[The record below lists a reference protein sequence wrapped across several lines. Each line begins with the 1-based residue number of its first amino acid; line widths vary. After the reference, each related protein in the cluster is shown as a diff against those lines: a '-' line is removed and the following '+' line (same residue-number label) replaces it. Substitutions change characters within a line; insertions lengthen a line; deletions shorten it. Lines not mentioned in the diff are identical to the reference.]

1 MAIAEELAALRE
13 RTLAEIAAADTSAA
27 LEAVRVAV
35 LGKSGTLTGYLRSM
49 GQVPAE
55 ERASVGKAVNAARV
69 EVEEA
74 LAARKA
80 ALDAAELEAAMGAA
94 AVVVLAVI
102 TVIPIIK
109 LWCSWYFT
117 SAWLP
122 SCSRCATSGW
132 CPACRGCPRGTSF

>member
-55 ERASVGKAVNAARV
+55 ERASVGKCC
-69 EVEEA
+69 E
-74 LAARKA
+74 
-80 ALDAAELEAAMGAA
+80 
-94 AVVVLAVI
+94 
-102 TVIPIIK
+102 
-109 LWCSWYFT
+109 
-117 SAWLP
+117 
-122 SCSRCATSGW
+122 
-132 CPACRGCPRGTSF
+132 RGPRGSGRGTGRPQGGTRCRRT

>member
-55 ERASVGKAVNAARV
+55 ERASVGKVRTRPAWKWKRRWPPAR
-69 EVEEA
+69 
-74 LAARKA
+74 RHS
-80 ALDAAELEAAMGAA
+80 M
-94 AVVVLAVI
+94 
-102 TVIPIIK
+102 PP
-109 LWCSWYFT
+109 S
-117 SAWLP
+117 WLP
-122 SCSRCATSGW
+122 
-132 CPACRGCPRGTSF
+132 

>member
-55 ERASVGKAVNAARV
+55 K
-69 EVEEA
+69 
-74 LAARKA
+74 
-80 ALDAAELEAAMGAA
+80 
-94 AVVVLAVI
+94 
-102 TVIPIIK
+102 
-109 LWCSWYFT
+109 
-117 SAWLP
+117 
-122 SCSRCATSGW
+122 
-132 CPACRGCPRGTSF
+132 